1 MKKSNFDRTNPVK
14 KGEVK
19 TPKEALKR
27 LKDGHQ
33 RFIDRN
39 PQSVDL
45 DNFIKKTGA
54 DGQGP
59 FALVLSCI
67 DSRVPVELIFDQ
79 SVGDIFNAKIAG
91 NFVNE
96 DILGSMEFATGYVK
110 LIVVMGHTACGA
122 INAACEA
129 VYPSTPA
136 SNQSCE
142 TIPPANLGQMVEKL
156 IPAVLATPLE
166 KTKST
171 SPSVDKDRVA
181 ETNVRLT
188 MNNILTRSQTPIRKL
203 CNQGNLMVVGAMYD
217 VHTGRVRFLSEEAG
231 EKMAASK

>member
-1 MKKSNFDRTNPVK
+1 MKKSAFDRTNPVK
-14 KGEVK
+14 KGEVE
-19 TPKEALKR
+19 TPIAALKR
-27 LKDGHQ
+27 LKEGHQ
-33 RFIDRN
+33 RFLDRK
-39 PQSVDL
+39 PLSVNL
-45 DNFIKKTGA
+45 DNFIKKTGE

-129 VYPSTPA
+129 VYPSAPA
-136 SNQSCE
+136 PNQPCE
-142 TIPPANLGQMVEKL
+142 AIPPANLGQMVEKL
-156 IPAVLATPLE
+156 IPAVLATPQKE
-166 KTKST
+166 KTKPGESI
-171 SPSVDKDRVA
+171 VDKNQVA

-188 MNNILTRSQTPIRKL
+188 INNILTRSQTPIRKL
-203 CNQGNLMVVGAMYD
+203 CNQGKLMIVGAMYD
-217 VHTGRVRFLSEEAG
+217 VRTGEVRFLDEQPGEAV
-231 EKMAASK
+231 A